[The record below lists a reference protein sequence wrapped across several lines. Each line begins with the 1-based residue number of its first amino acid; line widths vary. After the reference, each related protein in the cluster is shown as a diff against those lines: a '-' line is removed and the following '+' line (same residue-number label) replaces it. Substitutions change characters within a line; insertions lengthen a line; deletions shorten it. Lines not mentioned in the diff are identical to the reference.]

1 MYKVDHILLYEEYNE
16 NDDDDENNG
25 TSTKKLSHYWQELTY
40 KSVNFYLWLML
51 INFKEYVPC
60 INQL

>member
-1 MYKVDHILLYEEYNE
+1 MKMMMKMTI
-16 NDDDDENNG
+16 DDENNG
-25 TSTKKLSHYWQELTY
+25 TGTKKLSNYWQELTN
-40 KSVNFYLWLML
+40 KSVKLYLWLMQ